1 MKGAILARLCTA
13 VKECIAVIEPFWHA
27 KVLSGLH
34 LELEPFWHANVLR
47 HSGTLMYCSEGS
59 HSGTLMYGSEGSH
72 SGTLMYCSDRAILA
86 R

>member
-1 MKGAILARLCTA
+1 MLMYCSEG
-13 VKECIAVIEPFWHA
+13 
-27 KVLSGLH
+27 S
-34 LELEPFWHANVLR
+34 

-72 SGTLMYCSDRAILA
+72 SGTLMCIAVNQCTAVKGAILA